1 MSAEMQIVWT
11 PDPEVA
17 AQTNV
22 ARLMAQAGCADINEM
37 RSWAV
42 EDLARYWDLVVEDL
56 DIRFTRPYSQT
67 LNDSRGIEWTTW
79 FEDGRINLTTACV
92 DRWRDDPEMSSVTAL
107 VAEAEDE
114 SVEELTFSE
123 LAQRIDQ
130 LAGALR
136 ADGVKPGDAIAV
148 FMPMVSEAVIAAY
161 AVAKI
166 GAIYLPI
173 FSGFA
178 AGAISSRIQDA
189 QASHV
194 LTAAG
199 SWRKGKPI
207 DLLGALDEALNDSPS
222 VRRVVVLD
230 REGIPARPA
239 SSASEM
245 SWSEFLKL
253 GTAEMGRE
261 AHDTGAEDPFMVAYT
276 SGTTGKPKGAVHVHG
291 GFTVKIAS
299 EAAYAMDVR
308 RGEKFQWITDMGWIM
323 GPFTMIGAHAA
334 GAAMV
339 LLEGSPDYPTPARVW
354 ETAERHEVAILGIS
368 PTLIRALKAQG
379 DSWVEGHDLSR
390 LRILGST
397 GEPWN
402 PEPYMWLSDKV
413 GGGRIPIINISGGTE
428 VGACFLSP
436 YPVEPLKACS
446 LGGACLGM
454 DIDVFDP
461 DGGSLRGKVGELVC
475 KSPWPGMTRGVWKD
489 EARYIDSYWSMWP
502 GVWRHGD
509 WAMADEEG
517 QWFLFGRSDEA
528 INVAG
533 KRLGPAEVESVLVA
547 DPAVAEAATVGVPHE
562 TKGEAVWCF
571 WVPVDVDGED
581 VSDRLVAQVAAEL
594 GRPFAPSRMVR
605 VPALPKTRSAKILRR
620 AVRAIAIGDDPGDL
634 SSAENPEA
642 LDAIA
647 SALGLAESP

>member
-1 MSAEMQIVWT
+1 MSVEQRIVWT
-11 PDPEVA
+11 PDPAVA
-17 AQTNV
+17 SETNV
-22 ARLMAQAGCADINEM
+22 SRLMEKAGCSDINVM
-37 RSWAV
+37 REWSVANPGQF
-42 EDLARYWDLVVEDL
+42 WDLVVEDL
-56 DIRFTRPYSQT
+56 DIKFSSPYT
-67 LNDSRGIEWTTW
+67 KTFDDSHGIEWTTW
-79 FEDGRINLTTACV
+79 FDDGRINLTTACV
-92 DRWRDDPEMSSVTAL
+92 DRWRDDPTMASVTAL
-107 VAEAEDE
+107 IAEGEDG
-114 SVEELTFSE
+114 SVVELSFSE
-123 LAQRIDQ
+123 LAERVDE

-136 ADGVKPGDAIAV
+136 ADGVEPGDAVAV
-148 FMPMVSEAVIAAY
+148 FMPMVAEAVIAAY

-166 GAIYLPI
+166 GALYLPI

-178 AGAISSRIQDA
+178 AGAIASRVQDA
-189 QASHV
+189 EASHV
-194 LTAAG
+194 LTASG
-199 SWRKGKPI
+199 SWRKGRPVNF
-207 DLLGALDEALNDSPS
+207 LPALDEALESSPT

-230 REGIPARPA
+230 RPGIEGRPLVDGRDLD
-239 SSASEM
+239 
-245 SWSEFLKL
+245 WNDFLAL
-253 GTAEMGRE
+253 GTAELGRQ
-261 AHDTGAEDPFMVAYT
+261 AHDTAAEDPFMVAYT

-299 EAAYAMDVR
+299 EAAYALDVR
-308 RGEKFQWITDMGWIM
+308 RGERFQWITDMGWIM

-339 LLEGSPDYPTPARVW
+339 MLEGAPDFPSPSRVW

-368 PTLIRALKAQG
+368 PTLIRALKSKG
-379 DSWVEGHDLSR
+379 DSFVEGHDLSA

-402 PEPYMWLSDKV
+402 PDPYMWLSDKV
-413 GGGRIPIINISGGTE
+413 GHGRIPIINISGGTE
-428 VGACFLSP
+428 VGACFLAP

-454 DIDVFDP
+454 DIDVFSP
-461 DGGSLRGKVGELVC
+461 EGQSLQGAVGELVC

-489 EARYIDSYWSMWP
+489 KDRYLESYWSMWP

-509 WAMADEEG
+509 WAMVDDGG

-533 KRLGPAEVESVLVA
+533 KRLGPAEVESVLVG

-571 WVPVDVDGED
+571 WVPIDPEADD
-581 VSDRLVAQVAAEL
+581 VSDRLVEQVAAEL

-620 AVRAIAIGDDPGDL
+620 AVRAVAIGEDPGDL

-642 LDAIA
+642 LEAIA
-647 SALGLAESP
+647 SALESN

>member
-1 MSAEMQIVWT
+1 MSNQDQIVWV

-17 AQTNV
+17 ASTNV
-22 ARLMAQAGCADINEM
+22 ARLMGKAGCTDIGQM

-42 EDLARYWDLVVEDL
+42 AEPAKFWDLVVEDL
-56 DIRFTRPYSQT
+56 DIDFASPYT
-67 LNDSRGIEWTTW
+67 KTFDDSRGIEWTTW
-79 FEDGRINLTTACV
+79 FDDGRINLTTACV
-92 DRWRDDPEMSSVTAL
+92 DRWREDLEMASVTAL
-107 VAEAEDE
+107 IAEGEDGE
-114 SVEELTFSE
+114 VEELTFAE
-123 LAQRIDQ
+123 LAGRIDE

-136 ADGVKPGDAIAV
+136 ADGVKPGDAVAV
-148 FMPMVSEAVIAAY
+148 FMPMVAEAVIAAY
-161 AVAKI
+161 AIAKI
-166 GAIYLPI
+166 GGLYLPI

-178 AGAISSRIQDA
+178 AGAIASRVQDA
-189 QASHV
+189 EASHI
-194 LTAAG
+194 LTASG
-199 SWRKGKPI
+199 SWRKGKPVE
-207 DLLGALDEALNDSPS
+207 LLPALDEALVETPS
-222 VRRVVVLD
+222 VRRVVILD
-230 REGIPARPA
+230 RKGIEARPLV
-239 SSASEM
+239 EGRDLE
-245 SWSEFLKL
+245 WSEFLSL
-253 GTAEMGRE
+253 GSADLGRE
-261 AHDTGAEDPFMVAYT
+261 PHDTGAEDPFMLAYT

-299 EAAYAMDVR
+299 EAAYALDVR
-308 RGEKFQWITDMGWIM
+308 RGERFQWVTDMGWIM

-339 LLEGSPDYPTPARVW
+339 MLEGAPDFPTPSRVW
-354 ETAERHEVAILGIS
+354 ETAERHRVAVLGIS
-368 PTLIRALKAQG
+368 PTLIRALKSKG
-379 DSWVEGHDLSR
+379 DSFVEGHDLSS

-402 PEPYMWLSDKV
+402 PDPYLWLSEKV
-413 GGGRIPIINISGGTE
+413 GRGRIPIINISGGTE

-454 DIDVFDP
+454 DIDVFSAEGEP
-461 DGGSLRGKVGELVC
+461 LRGKVGELVC

-489 EARYIDSYWSMWP
+489 DARYMDSYWSMWP
-502 GVWRHGD
+502 GIWRHGD
-509 WAMADEEG
+509 WAMVDDAG

-571 WVPVDVDGED
+571 WVPVDPGGED
-581 VSDRLVAQVAAEL
+581 VSSRLVEQVAAEL
-594 GRPFAPSRMVR
+594 GRPFAPSKMVM

-620 AVRAIAIGDDPGDL
+620 AVRAVAIGEDPGDL

-642 LDAIA
+642 LEAIA
-647 SALGLAESP
+647 SALEAN